1 MSNHHRGTV
10 LILLALCGSVFGQD
24 FKKVIINN
32 ITSNRIKSIAQDS
45 LGFLWIG
52 TDEGLNRY
60 DGLENQQYK
69 SNVFDEKTLS
79 SNRIKDIY
87 IDNQNRV
94 WVVGDRGVDL
104 YNRKKNN
111 GQMLVIK
118 GRSKETAILKRSVSL
133 YYYTRIFIFQPIEY
147 FT

>member
-69 SNVFDEKTLS
+69 SNVFDE
-79 SNRIKDIY
+79 IFM
-87 IDNQNRV
+87 
-94 WVVGDRGVDL
+94 G
-104 YNRKKNN
+104 
-111 GQMLVIK
+111 
-118 GRSKETAILKRSVSL
+118 ILKKKSL
-133 YYYTRIFIFQPIEY
+133 KKKIIVLQKKFMEQ
-147 FT
+147 